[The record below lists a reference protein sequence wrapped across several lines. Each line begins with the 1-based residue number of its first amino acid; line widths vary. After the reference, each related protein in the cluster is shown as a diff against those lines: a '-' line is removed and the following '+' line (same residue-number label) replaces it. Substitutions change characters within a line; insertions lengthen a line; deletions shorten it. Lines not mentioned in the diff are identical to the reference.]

1 MDKVLFTKDNIDD
14 LLNQL
19 AKEFKKLNG
28 RKMPAEIVVIGG
40 AAIVSKYGFRASTT
54 DIDAII
60 VASSAM
66 RDAINTVGD
75 RNNLP
80 NGWIN
85 QDFMKTS
92 SYSERI
98 RQYSVHY
105 RTFANIV
112 EVRMLPPQYDV
123 AMKLASLRQYKY
135 DMSDIVGI
143 IHSEHLTKESIEK
156 AIADLYVGFDKLS
169 HPQEA
174 KKLLENIFSGD
185 NLETLYESTR
195 KEETTNRVVLK
206 ELDEDYP
213 TLLNEGNIESVLAA
227 AKKKKEGQ

>member
-1 MDKVLFTKDNIDD
+1 
-14 LLNQL
+14 
-19 AKEFKKLNG
+19 
-28 RKMPAEIVVIGG
+28 
-40 AAIVSKYGFRASTT
+40 
-54 DIDAII
+54 
-60 VASSAM
+60 
-66 RDAINTVGD
+66 
-75 RNNLP
+75 
-80 NGWIN
+80 
-85 QDFMKTS
+85 
-92 SYSERI
+92 
-98 RQYSVHY
+98 
-105 RTFANIV
+105 
-112 EVRMLPPQYDV
+112 MLPPQYDV

-169 HPQEA
+169 HPEEA